1 MFRTLALTGIAVAFA
16 AGLAA
21 PASATGVDP
30 VKPCHGDTYNR
41 GAIVTNPV
49 DGRVYRLC
57 IEQ

>member
-1 MFRTLALTGIAVAFA
+1 MLRKLVLTGVAAAFV
-16 AGLAA
+16 AGLAT
-21 PASATGVDP
+21 PSSAGVDP
-30 VKPCHGDTYNR
+30 VKPCHGDSYGR